1 MRFELHHF
9 KTKVAQRIVL
19 LFFLCALLP
28 ASTLAVIAYG
38 QVRAE
43 LQEQRSDRLKTG
55 LSAAVQGLAERLQA
69 VRAEQDMLAQRLLD
83 GPTGI
88 AAEDL
93 RRVTDVSLVTGSET
107 RRITGTLSSVPSI
120 SDELLAAL
128 QPGEAVLMI
137 PPTSRQDRV
146 DILMAVPLDPSDVS
160 LGTMWVRA
168 APDSLFS
175 TAQVFA
181 TGLGSLELEEQ
192 SAIGFCIL
200 DPALAPL
207 MCAGALEPWL
217 NGDLPVADQIAAD
230 STTGPLRWTQAGTAF
245 SGRYRRAFLRQ
256 QFRSDWWTLVVA
268 ESDPFALAP
277 LAEFRG
283 KFFKGIGLT
292 LLFVLLLAASEVGR
306 SLEPLAQL
314 KKATM
319 SIAAKDFDARVRID
333 SGDEFE
339 DLASSFNDMA
349 ERVGGLVDELETLS
363 WSTITTLARTID
375 AKSPWTAGHS
385 ERVARMSLSIAQVL
399 GLDQLDLDTIHRG
412 GLLHDIG
419 KIGVPVHILD
429 KPTPLDDDETKIMQ
443 NHVILGARIL
453 EPLTALSA
461 VMPIV
466 LQHHERVDGSG
477 YPKGLTGEQIHPL
490 ARIVAVADAF
500 DAIQSD
506 RPYRAGRNSD
516 QTVQIIVQDSGS
528 DFDPEIVE
536 AFLEVMAL
544 GNKPPTGWELQQLRV
559 DVRSVESGG

>member
-1 MRFELHHF
+1 MKIEFHSF

-19 LFFLCALLP
+19 LFLLCALLP
-28 ASTLAVIAYG
+28 ASIMAVMGYG
-38 QVRAE
+38 QVKAE
-43 LQEQRSDRLKTG
+43 LEEQRSNRLKTG
-55 LSAAVQGLAERLQA
+55 LSAAVQGLTERIQSI
-69 VRAEQDMLAQRLLD
+69 RAEQGMLAQRLLD
-83 GPTGI
+83 SPSGIGPD
-88 AAEDL
+88 DL

-107 RRITGTLSSVPSI
+107 RPIIGTLVSVPPV
-120 SDELLAAL
+120 SDDVLAAL
-128 QPGEAVLMI
+128 QPGQAVLVI
-137 PPTSRQDRV
+137 PPRSRPDRI
-146 DILMAVPLDPSDVS
+146 DILMAVPLDPSDAS
-160 LGTMWVRA
+160 RGTMWVRA
-168 APDSLFS
+168 DPDSLFS

-192 SAIGFCIL
+192 NAIGFCIF

-207 MCAGALEPWL
+207 MCTGALRGWL
-217 NGDLPVADQIAAD
+217 DGDLPVADQIAAD
-230 STTGPLRWTQAGTAF
+230 STTGPLQWTQEGTVF
-245 SGRYRRAFLRQ
+245 TGRYRRSFLRR
-256 QFRSDWWTLVVA
+256 QFQSDWWTLVVA
-268 ESDPFALAP
+268 ESNRLALAP
-277 LAEFRG
+277 LAEFRVN
-283 KFFKGIGLT
+283 FFKGMALT
-292 LLFVLLLAASEVGR
+292 LLFVLLLAAMQVSR
-306 SLEPLAQL
+306 SLEPLAEL
-314 KKATM
+314 KRGTL
-319 SIAAKDFDARVRID
+319 SIAAKDFTARVRIH

-339 DLASSFNDMA
+339 DLANSFNEMA

-399 GLDQLDLDTIHRG
+399 GLDQIDLDTIHRG

-429 KPTPLDDDETKIMQ
+429 KPGRLDDDEAKIMQ
-443 NHVILGARIL
+443 DHVIVGARIL

-477 YPKGLTGEQIHPL
+477 YPKGLTGDQMHPL

-506 RPYRAGRNSD
+506 RPYRAGRSSD
-516 QTVQIIVQDSGS
+516 QTVQIIVQDSGT

-544 GNKPPTGWELQQLRV
+544 GNKPPTGWERQPLRAEIQ
-559 DVRSVESGG
+559 SVESKG

>member
-1 MRFELHHF
+1 MKVELRSF

-19 LFFLCALLP
+19 LFLLCALLP
-28 ASTLAVIAYG
+28 ASALAVISYR
-38 QVRAE
+38 QVQAE
-43 LQEQRSDRLKTG
+43 LEEQRSNRLKTG
-55 LSAAVQGLAERLQA
+55 LAAAGQGLTERLQS
-69 VRAEQDMLAQRLLD
+69 VRAEQGMLAQRMLD
-83 GPTGI
+83 SPSGLS
-88 AAEDL
+88 ADDL
-93 RRVTDVSLVTGSET
+93 RRVTDVTLVTPSET
-107 RRITGTLSSVPSI
+107 RRIIGTLASVPSVP
-120 SDELLAAL
+120 EEVLAAL
-128 QPGEAVLMI
+128 QPGDAVLMI
-137 PPTSRQDRV
+137 PPRTRPDRF
-146 DILMAVPLDPSDVS
+146 DILMAVPIDPGDAS
-160 LGTMWVRA
+160 LGTLWVRA

-192 SAIGFCIL
+192 SDIGFCIL
-200 DPALAPL
+200 GPDLAPL
-207 MCAGALEPWL
+207 MCAGALRPWL
-217 NGDLPVADQIAAD
+217 TGDLPVADQLAAD
-230 STTGPLRWTQAGTAF
+230 STTGPLQWTQAGTVF
-245 SGRYRRAFLRQ
+245 TGRYRRAYLRQ
-256 QFRSDWWTLVVA
+256 QFRSDWWTLIVA
-268 ESDPFALAP
+268 ESDQLALAP
-277 LAEFRG
+277 LAKFRVN
-283 KFFKGIGLT
+283 FFKVIVLT
-292 LLFVLLLAASEVGR
+292 LLFVLLLAAVQVSR
-306 SLEPLAQL
+306 SLEPLAEL
-314 KKATM
+314 KKGTM
-319 SIAAKDFDARVRID
+319 SIAAKDFTARVRIH

-399 GLDQLDLDTIHRG
+399 GLAQEDLDTIHRG

-429 KPTPLDDDETKIMQ
+429 KPGRLNDEEAKIMQ
-443 NHVILGARIL
+443 DHVIVGARIL

-477 YPKGLTGEQIHPL
+477 YPKGLTGEQMHPL

-506 RPYRAGRNSD
+506 RPYRSGRSSD
-516 QTVQIIVQDSGS
+516 QTVEIIVQDSGT
-528 DFDPEIVE
+528 DFDPKIVE

-544 GNKPPTGWELQQLRV
+544 GIKPPSGWERQPLRAEV
-559 DVRSVESGG
+559 QSVESGG

>member
-1 MRFELHHF
+1 MKFEIRSF

-19 LFFLCALLP
+19 LFLLCALLP
-28 ASTLAVIAYG
+28 ASILAVIAYG

-43 LQEQRSDRLKTG
+43 LQLQRSNRLETG
-55 LSAAVQGLAERLQA
+55 LSGAGQGLTERIQSIRSEVGL
-69 VRAEQDMLAQRLLD
+69 LAQRMLD
-83 GPTGI
+83 APSGI
-88 AAEDL
+88 AAGDL

-107 RRITGTLSSVPSI
+107 RRIVGTLASVPSVP
-120 SDELLAAL
+120 DELLAAL
-128 QPGEAVLMI
+128 QPSEAVLMI
-137 PPTSRQDRV
+137 PPRSRQDRL
-146 DILMAVPLDPSDVS
+146 DILMAVLLDPGDASRGV
-160 LGTMWVRA
+160 MWVRA
-168 APDSLFS
+168 DPDSLFS

-200 DPALAPL
+200 DPGLTPL
-207 MCAGALEPWL
+207 MCAGALRPWL
-217 NGDLPVADQIAAD
+217 SGDLPVADQMAAD
-230 STTGPLRWTQAGTAF
+230 STKGPLQWTQAGTAF
-245 SGRYRRAFLRQ
+245 TGRFRRAFLRK

-268 ESDPFALAP
+268 ESDELALAP
-277 LAEFRG
+277 LREFRVN
-283 KFFKGIGLT
+283 FFKGIFLT
-292 LLFVLLLAASEVGR
+292 LLFVLLLAAMQVSR
-306 SLEPLAQL
+306 SLEPLAEL
-314 KKATM
+314 KKGTM
-319 SIAAKDFDARVRID
+319 SIAAKDFTARVRIH

-339 DLASSFNDMA
+339 DLAGSFNDMA

-399 GLDQLDLDTIHRG
+399 GLDRLDLDTIHRG

-429 KPTPLDDDETKIMQ
+429 KPGRLDDDEARIMQ
-443 NHVILGARIL
+443 DHVIVGARIL

-477 YPKGLTGEQIHPL
+477 YPKGLTGEQMHPL

-506 RPYRAGRNSD
+506 RPYRAGRSSD
-516 QTVQIIVQDSGS
+516 RTVEIIVQDSGT
-528 DFDPEIVE
+528 DFDPETVE

-544 GNKPPTGWELQQLRV
+544 GNKPPAGWERQPLRAEMQ
-559 DVRSVESGG
+559 SAEPGA